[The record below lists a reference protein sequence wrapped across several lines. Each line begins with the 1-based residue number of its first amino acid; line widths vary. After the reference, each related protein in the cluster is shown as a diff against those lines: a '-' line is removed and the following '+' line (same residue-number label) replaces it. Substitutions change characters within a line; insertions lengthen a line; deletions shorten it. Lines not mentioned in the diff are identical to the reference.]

1 MGDRSDYTDTGM
13 RGPDR
18 REGFGDDQGTRV
30 GRPDGAREA
39 SQSHGARP
47 GQPGTNRDPV
57 PDGIEGSIMD
67 EDAGQAR
74 GAQERRS
81 EDDALHASGAG
92 SGSGPEQSRVQE
104 AAHRAERTSNDP
116 SLSDDVNR
124 AAGDNRRVDD
134 L

>member
-1 MGDRSDYTDTGM
+1 MGDRKDYSDTGM
-13 RGPDR
+13 RGR
-18 REGFGDDQGTRV
+18 EGREGFGDDMGTRV

-39 SQSHGARP
+39 SQSGGTRP
-47 GQPGTNRDPV
+47 GQPGTNRDAV

-81 EDDALHASGAG
+81 EDDGLHG
-92 SGSGPEQSRVQE
+92 SGLGQSKIQDSARE
-104 AAHRAERTSNDP
+104 G
-116 SLSDDVNR
+116 DDVNR
-124 AAGDNRRVDD
+124 PAGDNRRIDD